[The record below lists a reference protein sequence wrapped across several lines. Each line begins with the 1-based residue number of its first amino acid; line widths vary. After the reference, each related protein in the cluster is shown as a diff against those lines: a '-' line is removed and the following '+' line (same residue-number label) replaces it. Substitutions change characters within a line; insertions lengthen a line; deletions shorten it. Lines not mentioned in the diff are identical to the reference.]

1 MNLVHIL
8 KFYYSV
14 VTSSTRLC
22 VQNDSTPIMSLSN
35 TILARAKWI
44 LWRLISLDRRIHD
57 SQLVKAGL
65 LIKKALIHSKVGLK
79 KKEKKLIPLICLA
92 SWDCNFHNKKYY
104 DNYGTLEVGNPA
116 HIFVFYKLYF
126 CYVAIPLKDLVTFAW
141 RNNPV
146 SNFNTAL
153 MLSCGVPFFFSFFR
167 KYHSMHN
174 CTTLPYIKTP
184 WEWGLYGPISPSFEL
199 LAWQNTNHE
208 WLCGLS

>member
-1 MNLVHIL
+1 M
-8 KFYYSV
+8 
-14 VTSSTRLC
+14 
-22 VQNDSTPIMSLSN
+22 
-35 TILARAKWI
+35 
-44 LWRLISLDRRIHD
+44 
-57 SQLVKAGL
+57 
-65 LIKKALIHSKVGLK
+65 
-79 KKEKKLIPLICLA
+79 IPLICLA
-92 SWDCNFHNKKYY
+92 SWDCNFHNKKFY

-184 WEWGLYGPISPSFEL
+184 WEWGLYGPISPSFGQL
-199 LAWQNTNHE
+199 VFHFWTWTSSMKKYKSRMALWTKLISFYISLSFLQAIKLNYFPRNTFITDYQQIK
-208 WLCGLS
+208 SKK

>member
-1 MNLVHIL
+1 
-8 KFYYSV
+8 
-14 VTSSTRLC
+14 
-22 VQNDSTPIMSLSN
+22 MSLSN
-35 TILARAKWI
+35 TMLARAKWI

-65 LIKKALIHSKVGLK
+65 LIKKALVHSKVGLK
-79 KKEKKLIPLICLA
+79 KKKEKKMIPLICLA

-184 WEWGLYGPISPSFEL
+184 MRMGTLRPHFTIIWSAGFSFL
-199 LAWQNTNHE
+199 NLNF
-208 WLCGLS
+208 